1 MHNFKELRIW
11 QDSMDIVEDIY
22 KRIGNFPKNEQFGLV
37 SQMNRCSVSI
47 PSNIAEGSGRESNK
61 DFRRFLSISLSS
73 AFELETQLIIASRIG
88 FLKKDDFE
96 RIIEKLNKVQ
106 KMIFVFRKKLSVTTK
121 LKNLLLS
128 FFI

>member
-1 MHNFKELRIW
+1 MHNFKELHIW

-61 DFRRFLSISLSS
+61 DYRRFLSISLSS

-128 FFI
+128 FFV

>member
-1 MHNFKELRIW
+1 MHNFKELHIW

-22 KRIGNFPKNEQFGLV
+22 KGTVNFPKNEQFGLV
-37 SQMNRCSVSI
+37 SQINRCSVSI
-47 PSNIAEGSGRESNK
+47 PSNIAEGSGRDSNK

-73 AFELETQLIIASRIG
+73 AFELETQLIIANRIG

-106 KMIFVFRKKLSVTTK
+106 KMIFVFRKKMTVTTK
-121 LKNLLLS
+121 LKNLMLS

>member
-22 KRIGNFPKNEQFGLV
+22 KVVRDFPKNEQFGLI

-47 PSNIAEGSGRESNK
+47 PSNIAEGSGRDSNK

-88 FLKKDDFE
+88 FLQKDDFN
-96 RIIEKLNKVQ
+96 RIIEKVNIVQ
-106 KMIFVFRKKLSVTTK
+106 KMIFVFRKKLNATTK
-121 LKNLLLS
+121 LKNLVLS